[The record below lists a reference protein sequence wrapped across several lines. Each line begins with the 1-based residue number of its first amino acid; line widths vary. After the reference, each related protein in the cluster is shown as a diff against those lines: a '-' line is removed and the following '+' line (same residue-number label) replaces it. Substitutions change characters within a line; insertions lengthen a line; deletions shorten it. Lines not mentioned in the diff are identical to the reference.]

1 MATISHEPSEAVP
14 AGQRA
19 GARLPL
25 RDMWASLAIGVMWLA
40 VAFAAMFGPD
50 IVSSSPGNGTTT
62 IPSAAVVALFAYLGT
77 RVVAR
82 YGLGRERTP
91 SD

>member
-1 MATISHEPSEAVP
+1 MTTIPHERSEAVP
-14 AGQRA
+14 AAVRP
-19 GARLPL
+19 GARRPL
-25 RDMWASLAIGVMWLA
+25 RNMWASLAIAVMWLA

-50 IVSSSPGNGTTT
+50 IVSRSPGNGTTT

-82 YGLGRERTP
+82 YGLGHERTP